1 MIPPGLLPAA
11 WRFATSRLGLGLIAA
26 LALGLLWLRGDHYRS
41 DRDAWRSAF
50 TAQKA
55 ATVAAQAEA
64 RAKAEAQRIATENR
78 FANHARRADHV
89 SQDLRDLR
97 AGADRFATGR
107 VWTPGASG
115 APGGPGAPA
124 QGDPAP
130 GGDRSGATAV
140 VLTRPEYEQ
149 FVANTLRLEQ
159 VRRWGEALILD
170 GLAIPEVQ
178 FGAQPP
184 QGEARGP

>member
-1 MIPPGLLPAA
+1 MIAAGAA
-11 WRFATSRLGLGLIAA
+11 WRFLTSRLGLGLIVAM
-26 LALGLLWLRGDHYRS
+26 ALGLLWLRGDHYQR
-41 DRDAWRSAF
+41 DRDAWRSAYK
-50 TAQKA
+50 AQQQ
-55 ATVAAQAEA
+55 ATIAVAAEA

-78 FANHARRADHV
+78 DAQLARKADHET
-89 SQDLRDLR
+89 QDIRNLRG
-97 AGADRFATGR
+97 AADRFAADRRLRPQEAG
-107 VWTPGASG
+107 P

-184 QGEARGP
+184 QGKARGP